1 MYDIDELERKWI
13 KYKRRKIAIY
23 LSVAVLGIS
32 ITGGAVYLV
41 AYLKN
46 KKDNTEI
53 VSKHN
58 STSHTERDKD
68 IIVKRSEKKIQNMQT
83 EVPSMH
89 NQQQTSVAE
98 ENIEQPKVLAHNNM
112 NNNLNYQK
120 PKKINLIIRDPQNED
135 IVKEIEN
142 RFAQSKSYNDAIY
155 LAEYYYSRN
164 NYKKAEYWAMQAN
177 IINSLP
183 EESWLIFAKSKVK
196 SGHRVEALKV
206 LQAYYDKTG
215 STNVLELI
223 DLIRKNG
230 KF

>member
-13 KYKRRKIAIY
+13 KYKRRKIAVYI
-23 LSVAVLGIS
+23 SVAVLGLS

-46 KKDNTEI
+46 KKDNVGR
-53 VSKHN
+53 VSQHN
-58 STSHTERDKD
+58 SMPNIEKDKD

-89 NQQQTSVAE
+89 NKQTSVVD
-98 ENIEQPKVLAHNNM
+98 ENIEQPKVLTNN
-112 NNNLNYQK
+112 NDNSNLNYKK
-120 PKKINLIIRDPQNED
+120 PKKINLIIRDPQNEN